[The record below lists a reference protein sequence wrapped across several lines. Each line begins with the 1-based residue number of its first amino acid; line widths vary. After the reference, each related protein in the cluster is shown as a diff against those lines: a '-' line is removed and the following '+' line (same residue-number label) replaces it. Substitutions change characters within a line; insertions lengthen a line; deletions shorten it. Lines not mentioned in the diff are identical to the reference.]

1 MRKDKSIFIKGA
13 RQHNLKNIS
22 LEIPKDKLIFLKVIS
37 NVIKLGM
44 NIVGVNTPEK
54 M

>member
-1 MRKDKSIFIKGA
+1 MGKEDPTKRFINDKK
-13 RQHNLKNIS
+13 
-22 LEIPKDKLIFLKVIS
+22 EITNDKLIFLKVIS

-44 NIVGVNTPEK
+44 NIVGVNSPEK

>member
-1 MRKDKSIFIKGA
+1 MQKE
-13 RQHNLKNIS
+13 L
-22 LEIPKDKLIFLKVIS
+22 DKLIFLKVIS

-44 NIVGVNTPEK
+44 NIVGVSTPKK

>member
-1 MRKDKSIFIKGA
+1 MGKDDPSKRFINDQK
-13 RQHNLKNIS
+13 
-22 LEIPKDKLIFLKVIS
+22 EIPKDKLIFLKVVA